1 MQLATPA
8 CPVTRKEVFITGTEP
23 TEFCEL
29 HGGRMMTQT
38 PPASWLSRLFG
49 AGTKPEDAGAAAD
62 ASTGTKP
69 AGSVPAANAAPSPPA
84 ASPETDNKKPGV
96 IGRFFGI
103 FGGKKTDQNSPT
115 SDSSNQGNPGNQGN
129 QGNPGNPGH

>member
-38 PPASWLSRLFG
+38 PPPSWLSRLFG
-49 AGTKPEDAGAAAD
+49 AGPKPEDAGAAAD
-62 ASTGTKP
+62 ASTGAKP
-69 AGSVPAANAAPSPPA
+69 AGSAPAANAAAPSPPT
-84 ASPETDNKKPGV
+84 ASSETDNKKPGV
-96 IGRFFGI
+96 IDRFFGI
-103 FGGKKTDQNSPT
+103 FGGKKTDQNSPNN
-115 SDSSNQGNPGNQGN
+115 DSSNQGNPGNQS
-129 QGNPGNPGH
+129 NPGNPGH